1 MDTDDYA
8 YAIALN
14 NKYQVE
20 IHSQSE
26 VFIEPVTDPEPEIQ
40 DVCQAVNKDEFEDLD
55 TPRNVTQFI
64 QTIFHDAAVDLEIDV
79 FIEDIL
85 AGVAENLIQIEQK
98 IKPYIQTI
106 IGEAILDHEIQ
117 VHLSEIFDSVT
128 DDFHLKELHIKP
140 YIQTVTQDACLELE
154 IEEYLDGIFASVT
167 QDIAL
172 DRAIDNYLN
181 DSFATEL
188 SDLKCKSSAKNI
200 VEMITQRAT
209 FKCHI
214 DAFLGGIFEDAI
226 AKQMSPMEPSKP
238 TPQQTL
244 LNPPSVQPLLLPPQP
259 EPARAP
265 QSEQLR
271 VSAPEPLQ
279 VAATQLELQPTPPP
293 KPLPVPPSKYQL
305 ASRQIAKLP
314 VPPKPVPGPSS
325 EEQIKVQPVAL
336 QSPQQVPQSDPLPVP
351 SSESM
356 LASPLAAALPASP
369 SDQLAAPPAALLP
382 VQPPEPLLA
391 PPPAELSLLAAA
403 VLSVQPPGPVI
414 APQTVALQL
423 QPEPLQATPMPLQ
436 EFPSEP
442 SLARQPGGLP
452 DPPRESRPDP
462 ASKELAGQLPSNPK
476 SLPSS
481 GEMLLQANIPSPPPL
496 NPKPLPVLDIA
507 WDDRNPLKIWVERAQ
522 DILDKSEPIPFPP
535 PIGHPPVP
543 NAIQPSSVSL
553 LRQELLNGCLDL
565 NGKDSQ
571 QTETGEYESSE
582 IGYSGSA
589 VHCGRSFITY
599 KLHQNHC
606 ASRESMR
613 QQNSRSMGQ
622 QVIRTSDS
630 TCNTSTNRET
640 CNTRR
645 NPVRRSSDQSYLR
658 RGYRGHTNRR

>member
-1 MDTDDYA
+1 M
-8 YAIALN
+8 
-14 NKYQVE
+14 
-20 IHSQSE
+20 
-26 VFIEPVTDPEPEIQ
+26 
-40 DVCQAVNKDEFEDLD
+40 
-55 TPRNVTQFI
+55 
-64 QTIFHDAAVDLEIDV
+64 

-117 VHLSEIFDSVT
+117 VHLSEIFYSVT

-181 DSFATEL
+181 DIFATEL
-188 SDLKCKSSAKNI
+188 SDLTCKSSAKNI
-200 VEMITQRAT
+200 VEMITQRAA

-214 DAFLGGIFEDAI
+214 DAFIGEIFEDVI
-226 AKQMSPMEPSKP
+226 AKQMSPIEPSKP

-244 LNPPSVQPLLLPPQP
+244 LNPPLVQPPLLPPQP

-293 KPLPVPPSKYQL
+293 KPLPVPQSEYQL

-314 VPPKPVPGPSS
+314 APPKPVPGTYS

-336 QSPQQVPQSDPLPVP
+336 QSPQQVPQSDPLPAP

-356 LASPLAAALPASP
+356 IASLLAAAPPASP
-369 SDQLAAPPAALLP
+369 SDQLAAPPAALLLVQPPEKLTAPQGPLPVPPSESILP

-403 VLSVQPPGPVI
+403 MLLVQPPGPVI

-423 QPEPLQATPMPLQ
+423 QPDPLQGTPMPLQ

-442 SLARQPGGLP
+442 PLARQLGGLTES
-452 DPPRESRPDP
+452 PRESRPDQ
-462 ASKELAGQLPSNPK
+462 AYKELAGKLPSNPK
-476 SLPSS
+476 SMPSS
-481 GEMLLQANIPSPPPL
+481 GELLLHAKIPSLPPL

-522 DILDKSEPIPFPP
+522 DLLDKSEPIPFPP

-543 NAIQPSSVSL
+543 NAIQPSPMLL

-565 NGKDSQ
+565 NGKNSQ
-571 QTETGEYESSE
+571 QSETGEYESSE

-658 RGYRGHTNRR
+658 RGYRGHTNH